1 MALPGETCYAMTHA
15 SFPLAPAVRRGE
27 GPEAPTDDRKEVPM
41 PSFDHRKYGPAPRV
55 SLPNRQWP
63 SRAIECAPIW
73 ASVDLRDGNQALIEP
88 MGVAEKRRLWQLLVR
103 LGVKQI
109 EVGFPAASQPDF
121 DFVRW
126 LIEGHRIPEDVTVQ
140 VLVQARQDLIRRTF
154 EALDGVPRAIVHL
167 YNSTSRV
174 QREWVFGSDR
184 DGVKSI
190 ARQGAQ
196 WVLEESRRYPGT
208 DWTFQYSP
216 ESFTATEPDYAVSV
230 CEAVL
235 DVWRPTPARPSI
247 INLPAT
253 VEVASPNVFAD
264 QVEYFATH
272 VSRRDAIVLS
282 VHTHNDRGG
291 AVAAAELAL
300 LAGADRVEG
309 TLLGNGERT
318 GNMDMVTL
326 ALNLYSQGIDP
337 GLDLS
342 RPDEIVA
349 VVGECTGIPLHPRHP
364 WVGDLVYT
372 AFSGSHQDAISKCLK
387 RQTPDAPWQV
397 AYLPIDPADLGRSYQ
412 AVIRVNSQSGKGGVA
427 FVLERD
433 YGLRLPRWMQVE
445 LAPVVQRESER
456 LGGEMDPRRIH
467 ALFRERYLAS
477 DGPYRLLGYRI
488 DRNGHD
494 RIEARIDTPEGERRL
509 EGEGQGAIA
518 AWVDAWTRAFGGTFH
533 VLDYQEHALGEGTD
547 AEAAAYVQIHL
558 GGARVAG
565 AAIERDMVSA
575 ALKAVLA
582 ALNRAT
588 DAGCSVPAGS
598 EPRAEAA

>member
-1 MALPGETCYAMTHA
+1 ME
-15 SFPLAPAVRRGE
+15 
-27 GPEAPTDDRKEVPM
+27 
-41 PSFDHRKYGPAPRV
+41 
-55 SLPNRQWP
+55 
-63 SRAIECAPIW
+63 
-73 ASVDLRDGNQALIEP
+73 
-88 MGVAEKRRLWQLLVR
+88 
-103 LGVKQI
+103 
-109 EVGFPAASQPDF
+109 
-121 DFVRW
+121 
-126 LIEGHRIPEDVTVQ
+126 
-140 VLVQARQDLIRRTF
+140 
-154 EALDGVPRAIVHL
+154 
-167 YNSTSRV
+167 
-174 QREWVFGSDR
+174 
-184 DGVKSI
+184 
-190 ARQGAQ
+190 
-196 WVLEESRRYPGT
+196 
-208 DWTFQYSP
+208 
-216 ESFTATEPDYAVSV
+216 V

-235 DVWRPTPARPSI
+235 DVWQPTPGRPCI

-264 QVEYFATH
+264 QVEYFATR

-318 GNMDMVTL
+318 GNMDIVTL

-364 WVGDLVYT
+364 WVGELVYT
-372 AFSGSHQDAISKCLK
+372 AFSGSHQDAIAKCLR
-387 RQTPDAPWQV
+387 RQGPEAPWQV

-433 YGLRLPRWMQVE
+433 FGLRLPRWLQVE
-445 LAPVVQRESER
+445 LAQAVQAESER
-456 LGGEMDPRRIH
+456 CGEMDPARIH
-467 ALFRERYLAS
+467 DLFRARFLAAE
-477 DGPYRLLGYRI
+477 GPYRLLGYRL

-494 RIEARIDTPEGERRL
+494 RIEARIAGPDGERRI
-509 EGEGQGAIA
+509 EGEGEGAIA
-518 AWVDAWTRAFGGTFH
+518 AWVDAWTRSFGGTLQ

-547 AEAAAYVQIHL
+547 AEAAAYVQL
-558 GGARVAG
+558 NLDGERVAG
-565 AAIERDMVSA
+565 AAIERDTVAA

-582 ALNRAT
+582 ALNRAIG
-588 DAGCSVPAGS
+588 AGTWAPGS
-598 EPRAEAA
+598 RSPRARAA